1 MKSIAVFCGSRFG
14 NNPFYEVY
22 AKEVGTYLA
31 NAGIQLVYGGAKVGI
46 MGTIAN
52 ATLAAGGEVIGVMP
66 KSLEEKEI
74 SHEGLTELHI
84 VESMHERKKMM
95 MDLADGFIVF
105 PGAIGTMEEFFEV
118 FTWNTI
124 GILHKPRALLN
135 VADYYEGL
143 IQMLKHMVD
152 EGFLQ
157 QQTNQT
163 LIVEKTIE
171 VIVEKMMEQSAILK

>member
-14 NNPFYEVY
+14 NNPVYEVH

-31 NAGIQLVYGGAKVGI
+31 KEGIQLVYGGAKVGI
-46 MGTIAN
+46 MGAIAD
-52 ATLAAGGEVIGVMP
+52 ATLASGGEVIGVMP

-84 VESMHERKKMM
+84 VESMHDRKKMM

-105 PGAIGTMEEFFEV
+105 PGGIGTMEEFFEV
-118 FTWNTI
+118 FTWNMI
-124 GILHKPRALLN
+124 GILHKPCALLN
-135 VADYYEGL
+135 VAGYYEGL
-143 IQMLKHMVD
+143 IQMLQHMED

-157 QQTNQT
+157 QQTNQM
-163 LIVEKTIE
+163 LIVEETVE
-171 VIVEKMMEQSAILK
+171 AVVEKMVEQSAILK

>member
-14 NNPFYEVY
+14 NNPVYEVY

-46 MGTIAN
+46 MGTIAD
-52 ATLAAGGEVIGVMP
+52 ATLAAGEEVIGVMP

-105 PGAIGTMEEFFEV
+105 PGGIGTMEEFFEV
-118 FTWNTI
+118 FTWNMM
-124 GILHKPRALLN
+124 GILHKPCALLN
-135 VADYYEGL
+135 VAGYYEGL

-163 LIVEKTIE
+163 LIVEETVE
-171 VIVEKMMEQSAILK
+171 AVVEKMVEQSATLK